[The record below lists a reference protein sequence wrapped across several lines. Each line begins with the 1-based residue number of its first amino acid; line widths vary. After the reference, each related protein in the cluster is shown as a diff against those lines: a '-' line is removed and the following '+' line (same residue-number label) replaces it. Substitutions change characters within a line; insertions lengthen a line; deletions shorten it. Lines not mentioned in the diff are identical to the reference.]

1 MELNHEKPET
11 HRACTVSIMCKG
23 GTKKRSIHIHKK
35 YSLERWNKSKIN
47 GILPLDQTS
56 QEPRKLREKQEKKQI
71 KYIYYSTIMS
81 FYHIR
86 SR

>member
-1 MELNHEKPET
+1 MQCLSGFELYSRWVPL
-11 HRACTVSIMCKG
+11 KG

-56 QEPRKLREKQEKKQI
+56 HQEPRKLREKQEKKQI
-71 KYIYYSTIMS
+71 KYMYT
-81 FYHIR
+81 R
-86 SR
+86 